1 MHNNIELVYVLN
13 KMLYL
18 PTVISVI
25 EVIIIVVPVLLVVVP
40 QFFSDTF
47 RTLINR
53 AYPSL
58 EWCLQS
64 PPKPHAFVSLPLQ
77 SSIQLISVRISTLIT
92 ESFIK
97 KVVSSLVILF
107 IKCNVDRVFFIPT
120 NLSINI
126 SRNIE
131 LMQTLIYNI
140 GEFFSNILGSIIY
153 IINFFYQYVELY
165 YIILVIVNLLLI
177 ISSIITMYILYKNIP
192 HTINKF

>member
-40 QFFSDTF
+40 QFFIDTF

-77 SSIQLISVRISTLIT
+77 SG
-92 ESFIK
+92 
-97 KVVSSLVILF
+97 
-107 IKCNVDRVFFIPT
+107 
-120 NLSINI
+120 
-126 SRNIE
+126 
-131 LMQTLIYNI
+131 I
-140 GEFFSNILGSIIY
+140 GEQPKL
-153 IINFFYQYVELY
+153 
-165 YIILVIVNLLLI
+165 NLKRI
-177 ISSIITMYILYKNIP
+177 FQQVRKV
-192 HTINKF
+192 